1 MRPPVQ
7 SSGVLRFDAYTVD
20 LRTAELFRDGRKIR
34 LQEQPFWILA
44 ILLERPGQVVTRE
57 ELRERLWP
65 ADIFVDFDHSLGT
78 AVKKLRQALHD
89 EADQPQFI
97 ETLPRRG
104 YRFIGPAVENLPA
117 PEATNA
123 PLPNSPLTSNES
135 RSGTQSRG
143 TAEVPRTSGLRWQV
157 IAPIALLTTALG
169 LGAFFRFHRAP
180 LLTEKDTIVL
190 ADFVNTTGD
199 TVFDNTLRQGLAVQ
213 LEQSPFLSLVSE
225 ERIRQTLRLMGQPSD
240 LRLTPQIAREL
251 CRRTES
257 AAELEGSVAQV
268 GTQYILILKA
278 VSCTSGRTLVTS
290 EAQASDKNHV
300 LNALEKISLEMRNRL
315 GESLSTVEKLETPL
329 EEATT
334 ASLEALQAYSL
345 GWKTAWKGDFTAA
358 IPLYQRAVQ
367 LDPNFAMAYVALAP
381 CYRNLGEPR
390 MAEETTRKAYELRE
404 RVSQRERLNIEA
416 DYYRGVTGDQE
427 KARKAYELW
436 ALTYPSDSVPPT
448 VLSVIYNEFGQYDK
462 ALGEI
467 REAMRLNPA
476 SGLIHA
482 KLAQDYLFVN
492 RFDDAQATLGQA
504 QAKKLD
510 SAALHFQMYAIA
522 FLQNDTARMA
532 QEVQWAAG
540 RPGVEDVLLD
550 LEADSNAYFG
560 RVQVAEQFSRRAVA
574 SAERAEEK
582 ETAAG
587 YEAEAAVREAL
598 FGNASKAR
606 QRATAGLA
614 LSPNRDVLGQ
624 IALALALAGDTHR
637 AETVVDD
644 LGKRFRED
652 TFVQFSYLP
661 TVRAAIALSR
671 SGPRTSSETGSAKTL
686 EFLEVA
692 APYELGTAG
701 ALQPIYVRGQ
711 AYLAAK
717 RGAEAA
723 SEFQKILDH
732 RGIVRNEVLGAL
744 AQLGLARAYVL
755 QGDTG
760 KCRNAY
766 QNFLML
772 WKDAD
777 PGLPVLKQAKAEYA
791 KLR

>member
-1 MRPPVQ
+1 MRSPVQ
-7 SSGVLRFDAYTVD
+7 SSGVLRFDSYTVD

-65 ADIFVDFDHSLGT
+65 ADIFVDFDHSLST

-89 EADQPQFI
+89 EPDQPQLI

-104 YRFIGPAVENLPA
+104 YRFIGPAVENLPD

-123 PLPNSPLTSNES
+123 PLANSPLTTSES
-135 RSGTQSRG
+135 RRGTQSRG
-143 TAEVPRTSGLRWQV
+143 STDVPRSSGIRWRV
-157 IAPIALLTTALG
+157 IAPMALLAAALG
-169 LGAFFRFHRAP
+169 LGALFRFHRAP
-180 LLTEKDTIVL
+180 LLTEKDTIVV
-190 ADFVNTTGD
+190 ADFVNATGD
-199 TVFDNTLRQGLAVQ
+199 AVFDNTLRQGLAVQ

-225 ERIRQTLRLMGQPSD
+225 ERIRQTLRLMGHPDDS
-240 LRLTPQIAREL
+240 RLTPQIAREL
-251 CRRTES
+251 CQRTES
-257 AAELEGSVAQV
+257 TAELEGSVAQV
-268 GTQYILILKA
+268 GVQYILILRA
-278 VSCTSGRTLVTS
+278 VNCASGRTLATS

-315 GESLSTVEKLETPL
+315 GESLSTVEKFKTPL

-334 ASLEALQAYSL
+334 ASLEALEAYSL
-345 GWKTAWKGDFTAA
+345 GWKTAWRGDFTAA
-358 IPLYQRAVQ
+358 IPLYQRALQ
-367 LDPNFAMAYVALAP
+367 LDPNFAMAYAALAP
-381 CYRNLGEPR
+381 CYRNLGEFK

-404 RVSQRERLNIEA
+404 RVSQRERFNIEA

-436 ALTYPSDSVPPT
+436 ALTYTNDSVPPT
-448 VLSVIYNEFGQYDK
+448 VLCVIYNEFGQYDK
-462 ALGEI
+462 ALAEI
-467 REAMRLNPA
+467 REAIRLNPA

-492 RFDDAQATLGQA
+492 HFDDAQTTLAQA

-510 SAALHFQMYAIA
+510 SAALHFQAYAIA
-522 FLQNDTARMA
+522 FLQNDASRMA
-532 QEVQWAAG
+532 RELAWAAG

-574 SAERAEEK
+574 SAERAEQK
-582 ETAAG
+582 ETAG
-587 YEAEAAVREAL
+587 SYEAEAAVREAL
-598 FGNASKAR
+598 YGKANEAR

-624 IALALALAGDTHR
+624 IALALALAGDTDR
-637 AETVVDD
+637 AQAIVDD

-661 TVRAAIALSR
+661 TVRAAIVLNRNGPATA
-671 SGPRTSSETGSAKTL
+671 SGTGSAKAL
-686 EFLEVA
+686 EFLEIA
-692 APYELGTAG
+692 APYELGTAE

-717 RGAEAA
+717 RGGEAA
-723 SEFQKILDH
+723 NEFQKILDH
-732 RGIVRNEVLGAL
+732 RGIVRNGVLGAL
-744 AQLGLARAYVL
+744 AHLGLARAYVV
-755 QGDTG
+755 QGDAG
-760 KCRNAY
+760 KGRDAY
-766 QNFLML
+766 QDFLTL

-777 PGLPVLKQAKAEYA
+777 SGVPVLKQAKAEYA
-791 KLR
+791 RLP